1 MTAKSD
7 FTDEEWELVAEG
19 PALAGVIA
27 ATAQRGGSFRESYA
41 LAKTYAEARQRHGE
55 SELLDQIVSAK
66 PEFDRKKYHSPEE
79 LHDKGLQQIQQ
90 ATELVESKAT
100 PEEVDS
106 YRSFA
111 LDVAKNV
118 AARAQGGRRA
128 RQPGRGGRDRRRQ
141 REPRDDRLRLT

>member
-7 FTDEEWELVAEG
+7 FTAEEWELVAEG

-55 SELLDQIVSAK
+55 SELLDEIVSAK
-66 PEFDRKKYHSPEE
+66 PGFDRKKYHSPEE
-79 LHDKGLQQIQQ
+79 LHDRGLQQIQQ
-90 ATELVESKAT
+90 ATQLVESKAT
-100 PEEVDS
+100 PQEVDS

-118 AARAQGGRRA
+118 AAAHKEEGERVSPAEEAALAAVSASLGTTASG
-128 RQPGRGGRDRRRQ
+128 
-141 REPRDDRLRLT
+141 

>member
-41 LAKTYAEARQRHGE
+41 IAKTYAEARQRHGE
-55 SELLDQIVSAK
+55 SELLDAIVSAK
-66 PEFDRKKYHSPEE
+66 PEFDRKRYHSTEE
-79 LHDKGLQQIQQ
+79 LHDQGLERIQQ
-90 ATELVESKAT
+90 ATALVESKAT
-100 PEEVDS
+100 ADELAG
-106 YRSFA
+106 YRAFA

-118 AARAQGGRRA
+118 AAAHKEDGERVSPAEEAAIAAVSASLGTTASG
-128 RQPGRGGRDRRRQ
+128 
-141 REPRDDRLRLT
+141 

>member
-7 FTDEEWELVAEG
+7 FTEEEWELVAEG

-55 SELLDQIVSAK
+55 SELLDQIVSEK

-79 LHDKGLQQIQQ
+79 LHDKGLQRIQQ
-90 ATELVESKAT
+90 ATQLVESKAT

-118 AARAQGGRRA
+118 AAAHKEDGERVSPAEEAAIAAVSASLGTTASG
-128 RQPGRGGRDRRRQ
+128 
-141 REPRDDRLRLT
+141 

>member
-27 ATAQRGGSFRESYA
+27 ATSQRGGSFRESYA
-41 LAKTYAEARQRHGE
+41 LAKTYAEARQRHGD

-79 LHDKGLQQIQQ
+79 LHDKGLQRIQQ

-118 AARAQGGRRA
+118 AAAHKEDGERVSPAEEAAIAAVSASLGTTASG
-128 RQPGRGGRDRRRQ
+128 
-141 REPRDDRLRLT
+141 